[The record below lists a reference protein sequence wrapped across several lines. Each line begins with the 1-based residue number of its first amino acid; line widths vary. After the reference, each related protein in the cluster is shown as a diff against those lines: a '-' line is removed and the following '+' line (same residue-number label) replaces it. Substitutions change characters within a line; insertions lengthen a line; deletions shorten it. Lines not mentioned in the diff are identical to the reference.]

1 MKYIR
6 TKDRILTCLDTNTLK
21 VGDLVGINEPILAKS
36 NTIEELCDEFVIV
49 IKNNS
54 LIPNGYYVVKE
65 YLLAY
70 QSFKMDK
77 DNELYGAIWTDKGL
91 IYVAKMND
99 EGELCL
105 L

>member
-36 NTIEELCDEFVIV
+36 DNIEKLCDQFVYV
-49 IKNNS
+49 TNNGNHYVKNS
-54 LIPNGYYVVKE
+54 HEAIHYFIGEERPISY
-65 YLLAY
+65 
-70 QSFKMDK
+70 
-77 DNELYGAIWTDKGL
+77 YGAIWTNKGL
-91 IYVAKMND
+91 IYVAKMN
-99 EGELCL
+99 EKGELEL